1 MNLYRKENHN
11 YLENVDNYER
21 NGELK
26 RFKVIVKEIS
36 LCENIKGFLF
46 RAMKKLLSGPV
57 MFLPEDKT
65 SSKWGERERENGGEE
80 RKVPQSSWRREWH
93 KQQRL
98 VKILNGIWAAVT
110 VNMSGTRQ
118 TKGRLGSFVYVPAS
132 TNNQSAVFYFSR
144 WHLESWR
151 SIS

>member
-1 MNLYRKENHN
+1 MLHCATCSSIPVKVINKTVGTFEIFMNLYRKENHN

-80 RKVPQSSWRREWH
+80 RKVPQSS
-93 KQQRL
+93 
-98 VKILNGIWAAVT
+98 
-110 VNMSGTRQ
+110 
-118 TKGRLGSFVYVPAS
+118 
-132 TNNQSAVFYFSR
+132 
-144 WHLESWR
+144 
-151 SIS
+151 